1 MNKEVLKILLV
12 VVMCGSAV
20 CRPAQAYFSSQTS
33 FTAQLE
39 TADWQAPS
47 TQLLLNQQSVAG
59 TDAQI
64 DVDWFDCSTL
74 ESAVED
80 LPGQGIRI
88 EAGELP
94 VCITKN
100 LSFALHQQRTISFK
114 YQLFAAP
121 VVKLEKQPLVRFYWN
136 DAEIAWLSRTTATSS
151 WLSLTIPESAETG
164 KLSIKV
170 VPVDLQIDATQL
182 IIESLTFQRIVVT
195 PANEITITSDEV
207 QTAVFFS
214 IDNSTELKS
223 GQTPISISVSDLN
236 QTGTLTFWSV
246 DSWGNTE
253 TPKTI
258 EYQVI
263 SRQADS
269 PKILW
274 QHYQDS
280 KLHLVVEANEP
291 RNVLVK
297 QYQLITDGGELLSQ
311 LDQPWISSTKELYQ
325 PGIPVS
331 VFFFI
336 PGGIHAGR
344 VQSVDQFGNESLAS
358 NLILF

>member
-1 MNKEVLKILLV
+1 MNDRRIILLLAIV
-12 VVMCGSAV
+12 LCGSAS

-47 TQLLLNQQSVAG
+47 THLILNQQSVVG
-59 TDAQI
+59 TDTEI
-64 DVDWFDCSTL
+64 DMDWLDCSTL
-74 ESAVED
+74 ESVEEESTD
-80 LPGQGIRI
+80 RGIHI

-100 LSFALHQQRTISFK
+100 LSFAFQQHRTISFK
-114 YQLFAAP
+114 YQLFAAA
-121 VVKLEKQPLVRFYWN
+121 VVEIEKNPLVKFYWN
-136 DAEIAWLSRTTATSS
+136 DTEIAWLSHTTTTSS
-151 WLSLTIPESAETG
+151 WLSLSIPGAAETG

-170 VPVDLQIDATQL
+170 LPVDLQIDATQL
-182 IIESLTFQRIVVT
+182 LIESLTFQRIVIT
-195 PANEITITSDEV
+195 PTSEISIISDEP
-207 QTAVFFS
+207 QTAVFYS
-214 IDNSTELKS
+214 IDTSTELKS
-223 GQTPISISVSDLN
+223 GQSPISINVSDLS

-258 EYQVI
+258 GYQVI
-263 SRQADS
+263 ATQADS

-274 QHYQDS
+274 QHYQND
-280 KLHLVVEANEP
+280 KLYLVVEANEP
-291 RNVLVK
+291 SNLLVK
-297 QYQLITDGGELLSQ
+297 QYQLINDEGVLVGQ
-311 LDQPWISSTKELYQ
+311 LEQPWISSTQELHQ
-325 PGIPVS
+325 SGAPIS
-331 VFFFI
+331 LSFLI
-336 PGGIHAGR
+336 LDSIHAGR